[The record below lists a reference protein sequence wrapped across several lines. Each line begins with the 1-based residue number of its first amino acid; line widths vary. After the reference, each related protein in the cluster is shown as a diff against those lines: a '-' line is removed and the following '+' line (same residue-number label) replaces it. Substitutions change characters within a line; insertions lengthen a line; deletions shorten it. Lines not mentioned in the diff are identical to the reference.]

1 MAARPDVADLTRALV
16 RLPSVT
22 PECGPALDLLGNILE
37 ELGFRCHRL
46 TFAEDGTAPVDN
58 LFARL
63 GEGRPHFCF
72 AGHVDVVPVGDAARW
87 TVDPF
92 AGEIVDGRLFGRGAS
107 DMKGAI
113 AAFVTAAAEAL
124 EGGGPR
130 PGSISLLITGDEEGP
145 AINGTVKLL
154 EWMAGEGH
162 IPNACLVGEPTNPH
176 RLGEMMKIGRR
187 GSLNCRLTVFGAQGH
202 VAYPGLADNPVTRA
216 IAMLGRVS
224 EAELDQGT
232 EYFHASRLEVT
243 SVDVGNPSHNVIPAR
258 AEARFN
264 IRFND
269 RHTPDSLVDWLHRRF
284 SQIGG
289 GYELDARA
297 TGDAFVSPPSPLIE
311 MISNAVEEVT
321 GLVPERSTS
330 GGTSDARYIKDY
342 CPVAEFG
349 LTGESMHKVDE
360 WVALADLDALTRI
373 YRGVLARA
381 AGGF

>member
-1 MAARPDVADLTRALV
+1 MAARPDVTELARALV
-16 RLPSVT
+16 RVPSIT
-22 PECGPALDLLGNILE
+22 PDCGPALDVLASTLDD
-37 ELGFRCHRL
+37 LGFACHRL

-58 LFARL
+58 LFARF
-63 GEGRPHFCF
+63 GEGAPHFCF
-72 AGHVDVVPVGDAARW
+72 AGHIDVVPVGDATAW
-87 TVDPF
+87 SVDPF
-92 AGEIVDGRLFGRGAS
+92 AGEIIDDRLFGRGAS

-113 AAFVTAAAEAL
+113 AAFITATAQAFEDSAH
-124 EGGGPR
+124 

-145 AINGTVKLL
+145 AVNGTVKVL

-162 IPNACLVGEPTNPH
+162 IPDACLVGEPTNPH

-202 VAYPGLADNPVTRA
+202 VAYPGLADNPVTRL
-216 IAMLGRVS
+216 IAMLGRIS
-224 EAELDQGT
+224 EAELDEGT
-232 EYFHASRLEVT
+232 EYFHASRLEIT

-269 RHTPDSLVDWLHRRF
+269 RHTPDSLIGWLHEQF

-297 TGDAFVSPPSPLIE
+297 TGDAFVSPPGPLID
-311 MISNAVEEVT
+311 IVSAAVEEVT
-321 GLVPERSTS
+321 GRVPERSTS

-349 LTGESMHKVDE
+349 LTGQSMHKVDE
-360 WVALADLDALTRI
+360 WVALADLEALARI

-381 AGGF
+381 AQGL

>member
-1 MAARPDVADLTRALV
+1 MAARPDVTELARALV
-16 RLPSVT
+16 RVPSIT
-22 PECGPALDLLGNILE
+22 PDCGPALDVLANTLDD
-37 ELGFRCHRL
+37 LGFACHRL

-58 LFARL
+58 LFARF
-63 GEGRPHFCF
+63 GEGAPHFCF
-72 AGHVDVVPVGDAARW
+72 AGHIDVVPVGDATAW
-87 TVDPF
+87 SVDPF
-92 AGEIVDGRLFGRGAS
+92 AGEIIDDRLFGRGAS

-113 AAFVTAAAEAL
+113 AAFITATAQAFEDSAH
-124 EGGGPR
+124 

-145 AINGTVKLL
+145 AVNGTVKVL

-162 IPNACLVGEPTNPH
+162 IPDACLVGEPTNPH

-202 VAYPGLADNPVTRA
+202 VAYPGLADNPVTRL
-216 IAMLGRVS
+216 IAMLGRIS
-224 EAELDQGT
+224 EAELDEGT
-232 EYFHASRLEVT
+232 EYFHASRLEIT

-269 RHTPDSLVDWLHRRF
+269 RHTPDSLIGWLHEQF

-297 TGDAFVSPPSPLIE
+297 TGDAFVSPPGPLID
-311 MISNAVEEVT
+311 IVSAAVEEVT
-321 GLVPERSTS
+321 GRVPERSTS

-349 LTGESMHKVDE
+349 LTGQSMHKVDE
-360 WVALADLDALTRI
+360 WVALADLEALARI

-381 AGGF
+381 AQGL